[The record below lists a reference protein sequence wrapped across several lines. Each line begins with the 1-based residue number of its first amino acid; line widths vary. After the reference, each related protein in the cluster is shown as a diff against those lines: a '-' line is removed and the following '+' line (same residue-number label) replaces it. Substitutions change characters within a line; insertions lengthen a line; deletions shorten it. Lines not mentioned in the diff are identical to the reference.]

1 MKTKTIITAALMGI
15 GLGLALL
22 EMKVQQPSGV
32 VLLVTGAMFGVGLH
46 WYRRGFSFKTILAGM
61 LMAATFP
68 LAAGAVVMG
77 QALLGF
83 IAAITLGVCLR
94 MVK

>member
-32 VLLVTGAMFGVGLH
+32 VLLITGAMFGSALVSSGLLVQDDSCG
-46 WYRRGFSFKTILAGM
+46 W
-61 LMAATFP
+61 P
-68 LAAGAVVMG
+68 LLSQLQVA
-77 QALLGF
+77 
-83 IAAITLGVCLR
+83 GVCGAY
-94 MVK
+94 

>member
-15 GLGLALL
+15 GLALL

-32 VLLVTGAMFGVGLH
+32 LLLITGAMFG
-46 WYRRGFSFKTILAGM
+46 RGFSFKTILAGV

-68 LAAGAVVMG
+68 IAAGAVVMG
-77 QALLGF
+77 QALL
-83 IAAITLGVCLR
+83 AITLGTCLR